1 MKHPPDKQWQL
12 LELAYADL
20 KSVEMDPTYRVDMM
34 VFHAK
39 NPWYPECLVCMAGAV
54 MARTLQVP
62 INTITT
68 PSDFASGWK
77 AALYNIS
84 NVALGDPP
92 HFAPDVVGKFT
103 EQHYKP
109 YNADPAAWHNY
120 IVGLIQLLKE
130 LDV

>member
-12 LELAYADL
+12 LELAYADF
-20 KSVEMDPTYRVDMM
+20 KSVEMDPAYRVDMM
-34 VFHAK
+34 VFHTK
-39 NPWYPECLVCMAGAV
+39 NPWYPECYVCLAGAV

-68 PSDFASGWK
+68 PIDFTSGWK

-84 NVALGDPP
+84 SVALGDLPSYTT
-92 HFAPDVVGKFT
+92 DVVAKFI

-109 YNADPAAWHNY
+109 YKGDPAAWHNY
-120 IVGLIQLLKE
+120 ITGLIQLLKE